1 MESKCSKPDS
11 KTFVG
16 LLRVRLMFNSENIA
30 HPMSLGLRDD
40 HFGAMTSFFLPIL
53 HHDFS

>member
-1 MESKCSKPDS
+1 
-11 KTFVG
+11 
-16 LLRVRLMFNSENIA
+16 MFNSENIA